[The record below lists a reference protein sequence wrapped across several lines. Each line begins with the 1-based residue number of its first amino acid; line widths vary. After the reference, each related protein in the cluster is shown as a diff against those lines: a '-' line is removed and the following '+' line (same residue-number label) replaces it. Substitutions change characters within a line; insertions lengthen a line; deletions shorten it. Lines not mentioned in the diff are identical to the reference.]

1 MSKIPVAKKGF
12 RSWLS
17 TNEGKQSK
25 SVLYEQKYQI
35 HHDRIRNKENMSEG
49 EGHSS
54 SFVSMVNPQPTAAD
68 YERYDA
74 DRRLKE
80 KARDMRVAQRS
91 ASSSA
96 RNSLSMTPE
105 PKELSPSSDQYFTPK
120 RESGSG
126 LEDEFVTPSTSKKD
140 RRQRP
145 SGSRD
150 VTPLSTKPP
159 RYMSSEEHTYYT
171 TCLSRKMEENF
182 TKMHDLVLS
191 GHTLEEARQQAIAET
206 TRTDNRS
213 PRSSARRSS
222 VETTVI
228 VNRSSS
234 QPAPIEKLNSIPLF
248 SRTSSPGPSRSN
260 DPPTVHTSYVDT
272 LVATHRMH
280 MQYADRVVVS
290 VEKQM
295 TKLES
300 MKFLQN
306 LASLSPAAEEAKR
319 RRMAADAFRK
329 LVETNEQRE
338 KKLEVV
344 RDLKDRI
351 RKITDVQLST
361 HQLVSNRPFKGDPY
375 NERLLKSLDGWT
387 SLPFHEFD
395 VQTARELHLL
405 QKKMLTT
412 IEKFKNVASLHR
424 NNNSNRSFNTSR
436 KSIAMKIIPSQHST
450 EASSSEPSRN
460 PPNQP
465 TREAATQVTARLADV
480 AMTQT
485 SPRRVVVEPL
495 DLSSLEKSSL
505 EKRHSSSQTTPPR
518 PSEDAS
524 QQTVFIEQ
532 SVVQS
537 GAACDDTSKTA
548 ALSITTPTI
557 LDIDE
562 MLNSIQLHNE
572 SLETIDSFS
581 HFKSDIS
588 YPSVSS
594 EPSVETTPR
603 SGRVSLD
610 PESARRLSSGLS
622 QLLDKI
628 KKDNESIEKKI
639 EPEAEAEVE
648 VNTENE
654 VSHPPPI
661 IQEDSP
667 SAESEVHSSNQSP
680 PTNEDSEVELNL
692 CDHDAT
698 QFEHEMEEQ
707 EEQRQL
713 RESIQTPTPPK
724 PSEENYDAGGY
735 SQNCIDPEDEE
746 DETKKFTNNDEFE
759 RSLEDEQSDSLIR
772 EFNDSADD
780 SGFLLDNKPAP
791 RLKSIFDNVPTSD
804 LRSDTPRISNVANES
819 TFNHLDMEE
828 YCQKDYLPEI
838 GPVMIHKAIEL
849 QDEIRGLDW
858 ISAQNVWKPPSFE
871 DIQMDFYDHFDYF
884 DSYSVLLWGAVVDF
898 INVNYLKFGRKLTES
913 EERTFEK
920 EALEMLEKEFGA
932 ESKKKEW
939 SKEVKMSKKL
949 EGMIPYELDYRYD
962 IRRGLPETERQKY
975 QWQQMQMTVIADR
988 FPKKKLRDEL
998 DAVYNSEKEN
1008 LGEVV
1013 LSAELEQMLDSSQR
1027 SIKEKMPRVS
1037 DV

>member
-1 MSKIPVAKKGF
+1 
-12 RSWLS
+12 
-17 TNEGKQSK
+17 
-25 SVLYEQKYQI
+25 
-35 HHDRIRNKENMSEG
+35 
-49 EGHSS
+49 
-54 SFVSMVNPQPTAAD
+54 MVNPQPTAAD

-140 RRQRP
+140 RRRRS

-159 RYMSSEEHTYYT
+159 RYMSSEEHAYYT

-248 SRTSSPGPSRSN
+248 SRTLSPGPSRSN

-300 MKFLQN
+300 MKS

-319 RRMAADAFRK
+319 RRMAADALRK
-329 LVETNEQRE
+329 LVETNEQKD

-460 PPNQP
+460 PPNHP

-485 SPRRVVVEPL
+485 SPRRVGVEPL

-524 QQTVFIEQ
+524 QQTIFTEP
-532 SVVQS
+532 VVQPE
-537 GAACDDTSKTA
+537 AACDDTSKTA

-648 VNTENE
+648 VNTENM
-654 VSHPPPI
+654 VSDPSPI

-667 SAESEVHSSNQSP
+667 SAGSEAGSEVHSSNQSP

-735 SQNCIDPEDEE
+735 SQNYIDPEDEE

-804 LRSDTPRISNVANES
+804 LRSDTPRISNVANDS

-871 DIQMDFYDHFDYF
+871 DIQMDFIYVFIFSPTHDCTAKISFFTFYRKPHPII
-884 DSYSVLLWGAVVDF
+884 SYVKSRTILSKF
-898 INVNYLKFGRKLTES
+898 IYIACIFQPPSCV
-913 EERTFEK
+913 TF
-920 EALEMLEKEFGA
+920 
-932 ESKKKEW
+932 
-939 SKEVKMSKKL
+939 
-949 EGMIPYELDYRYD
+949 
-962 IRRGLPETERQKY
+962 
-975 QWQQMQMTVIADR
+975 
-988 FPKKKLRDEL
+988 
-998 DAVYNSEKEN
+998 
-1008 LGEVV
+1008 
-1013 LSAELEQMLDSSQR
+1013 
-1027 SIKEKMPRVS
+1027 
-1037 DV
+1037 

>member
-17 TNEGKQSK
+17 TNEGKPSK

-140 RRQRP
+140 RRQKRET
-145 SGSRD
+145 D
-150 VTPLSTKPP
+150 VTTPLSTKPP
-159 RYMSSEEHTYYT
+159 RYMSSEEHAYYT

-191 GHTLEEARQQAIAET
+191 GHTLEEARKQAIAET

-260 DPPTVHTSYVDT
+260 DPSTVHTSYVDT

-319 RRMAADAFRK
+319 RRMAADALRK

-532 SVVQS
+532 PVVQS

-735 SQNCIDPEDEE
+735 SQNYIDPEDEE